1 MNKSTYPGNELDI
14 FKHACNWKEYFSRY
28 IRPYINGH
36 VLEVGAGIG
45 GTTRT
50 LSCSNFKSWT
60 CLEPDPR
67 LVNKLSAFIDSN
79 ERYTDYKLVTG
90 ELSDIDT
97 HVCYDAILYIDV
109 LEHIEND
116 AEELNRAVNL
126 LSTSGTLVILSPSY
140 QCLFSEFDKA
150 IGHFRRYTKQTLTAI
165 VPPELEPVCI
175 RYLDSVGVIASLAN
189 RMLLH
194 KSTPSTKQILFW
206 DKFIIP
212 CSRVLDPLIQYS
224 FGKSILGVWKIKK

>member
-1 MNKSTYPGNELDI
+1 MNNSTYPGNELDI
-14 FKHACNWKEYFSRY
+14 FKHAYNWKEYFSRH

-36 VLEVGAGIG
+36 VIEVGAGIG

-60 CLEPDPR
+60 CLEPDPH

-79 ERYTDYKLVTG
+79 DRYDDYKLVTG

-97 HVCYDAILYIDV
+97 PACYDTILYIDV

-116 AEELNRAVNL
+116 AGELNRAVNF
-126 LSTSGTLVILSPSY
+126 LSTNGTLVILSPAY
-140 QCLFSEFDKA
+140 QWLFSEFDEA
-150 IGHFRRYTKQTLTAI
+150 IGHFRRYTKQTLTATI
-165 VPPELEPVCI
+165 PPELEPVCI

-189 RMLLH
+189 RILLH
-194 KSTPSTKQILFW
+194 KSTPSTKQIVFW
-206 DKFIIP
+206 DKTIVP

-224 FGKSILGVWKIKK
+224 FGKSILGIWRKK

>member
-1 MNKSTYPGNELDI
+1 L
-14 FKHACNWKEYFSRY
+14 
-28 IRPYINGH
+28 
-36 VLEVGAGIG
+36 
-45 GTTRT
+45 RT

-67 LVNKLSAFIDSN
+67 LVDKLSAFIDSN

-90 ELSDIDT
+90 DLSDIDT
-97 HVCYDAILYIDV
+97 PACYDTILYIDV

-116 AEELNRAVNL
+116 VEELNKAVDL

-140 QCLFSEFDKA
+140 QWLFSEFDEA

-165 VPPELEPVCI
+165 IPPELEPVCI

-189 RMLLH
+189 RVLLH

-206 DKFIIP
+206 DKAIIP